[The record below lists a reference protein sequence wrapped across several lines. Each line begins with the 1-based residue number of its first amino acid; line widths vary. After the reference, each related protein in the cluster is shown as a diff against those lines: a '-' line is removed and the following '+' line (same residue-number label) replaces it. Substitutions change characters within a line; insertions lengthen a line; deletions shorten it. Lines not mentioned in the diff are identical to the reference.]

1 MHRGSLEYWPHRR
14 ARNILPRMRTCA
26 NLAEPSFSS
35 LLAFKAGMTHVCLTD
50 ASESPSK
57 GQEIARAATL
67 IVFPKIFVYGIRLY
81 KKDYLYKQPSGVVY
95 DKNLA
100 QKVGIKATANTD
112 LAEAKKKIKECTDVA
127 ALAYA
132 DPSTLKIGIK
142 HPIRFEL
149 PIGGADPE
157 SKFAFLEKWLGK
169 EIKPS
174 DMLGA
179 GEFIDVL
186 GISKGKGWCGV
197 IKRFGVARQY
207 HKSTNKIR
215 HVGCLGAWHPP
226 KVLFSVPM
234 AGHMG
239 YNYRTELNKKVLKLG
254 TVQDAAAMTSQGG
267 FIHFGNVNGDYVLLD
282 GSVPGPAKRLLRVRK
297 AVRST
302 KKPTELK
309 LIYVSTA
316 SKQGA

>member
-1 MHRGSLEYWPHRR
+1 M
-14 ARNILPRMRTCA
+14 
-26 NLAEPSFSS
+26 
-35 LLAFKAGMTHVCLTD
+35 TD
-50 ASESPSK
+50 ASEAPSK
-57 GQEIARAATL
+57 GQEITRAATL
-67 IVFPKIFVYGIRLY
+67 IVFPKIFIYGIRLY
-81 KKDYLYKQPSGVVY
+81 KRDYLYRQPSGVIY

-100 QKVGIKATANTD
+100 QKVGIKNAGGTGID
-112 LAEAKKKIKECTDVA
+112 EAKKSVKDCEYVT
-127 ALAYA
+127 ALAFA
-132 DPSTLKIGIK
+132 DPSMLKIGIK
-142 HPIRFEL
+142 HLIRFEL
-149 PIGGADPE
+149 TVGGADPE
-157 SKFAFLEKWLGK
+157 SKLAFIEKWLGK
-169 EIKPS
+169 EVRPS

-186 GISKGKGWCGV
+186 GISKGKGWAGV

-226 KVLFSVPM
+226 KVLFSVPQ

-239 YNYRTELNKKVLKLG
+239 YNYRTELNKKVLKMG
-254 TVQDAAAMTSQGG
+254 SAQEAGAVTSRGG
-267 FIHFGNVNGDYVLLD
+267 IIHFGNVNGDFVLLD

-297 AVRST
+297 AVRAT

-309 LIYVSTA
+309 LTYLSTA

>member
-1 MHRGSLEYWPHRR
+1 
-14 ARNILPRMRTCA
+14 MRTCA

-35 LLAFKAGMTHVCLTD
+35 LLAFKAGMTHVCITD
-50 ASESPSK
+50 TSEAPSK

-67 IVFPKIFVYGIRLY
+67 IVFPKIFIYGIRLY
-81 KKDYLYKQPSGVVY
+81 RKNYLYKQPSSAVY

-100 QKVGIKATANTD
+100 QKVGIKNTE
-112 LAEAKKKIKECTDVA
+112 LTSLEAAKKGLKDCDDVA
-127 ALAYA
+127 ALAFA
-132 DPSTLKIGIK
+132 DPSGLKIGIK

-149 PIGGADPE
+149 PVGGSDAE

-169 EIKPS
+169 EVKPG
-174 DMLGA
+174 DLVGV

-186 GISKGKGWCGV
+186 GISKGKGWAGV

-239 YNYRTELNKKVLKLG
+239 YNYRTELNKKVLKMGSPQEAVSL
-254 TVQDAAAMTSQGG
+254 TSSGG
-267 FIHFGNVNGDYVLLD
+267 LLHFGNINGDFALLD

-297 AVRST
+297 AVRAT
-302 KKPTELK
+302 AKPTEVK
-309 LIYVSTA
+309 LTYISAA

>member
-1 MHRGSLEYWPHRR
+1 
-14 ARNILPRMRTCA
+14 MRTCA
-26 NLAEPSFSS
+26 NIAEPSFSS
-35 LLAFKAGMTHVCLTD
+35 LLAFKAGMTHVGVTD
-50 ASESPSK
+50 VSEAPSK
-57 GQEIARAATL
+57 GQEVTRAATL
-67 IVFPKIFVYGIRLY
+67 IVFPRIFIYGIRLY
-81 KKDYLYKQPSGVVY
+81 KRDYLYKQPNSVVY
-95 DKNLA
+95 DKGLA
-100 QKVGIKATANTD
+100 QKVGIKNTSKTS
-112 LAEAKKKIKECTDVA
+112 LEEAKKNVKECDDVA
-127 ALAYA
+127 ALAFA
-132 DPSTLKIGIK
+132 DPSNLKIGIK

-149 PIGGADPE
+149 PVGGSDPE

-169 EIKPS
+169 EVKPT
-174 DMLGA
+174 DLLAA

-186 GISKGKGWCGV
+186 GISKGKGWAGV

-239 YNYRTELNKKVLKLG
+239 YNYRTELNKKVLKMG
-254 TVQDAAAMTSQGG
+254 TPQEAGAVMTQGG
-267 FIHFGNVNGDYVLLD
+267 YIHFGNINGDYVLLD

-297 AVRST
+297 AVRAT

-309 LIYVSTA
+309 LTYISTS